1 MELLKILLLLSL
13 TLLIVVVTLFL
24 LALFCYFPPSCS
36 FLLPM
41 GLRRK
46 CKNTVGQGNSEQVEV
61 SRSDGSNRFYEIS
74 LKGNLPDR
82 GNTTTNEGQQP
93 PASADV
99 PEIVLTTASMK
110 MRRL

>member
-1 MELLKILLLLSL
+1 LKNKKI
-13 TLLIVVVTLFL
+13 FL
-24 LALFCYFPPSCS
+24 
-36 FLLPM
+36 
-41 GLRRK
+41 
-46 CKNTVGQGNSEQVEV
+46 
-61 SRSDGSNRFYEIS
+61 EIS

-82 GNTTTNEGQQP
+82 GNTTTEGQEQP